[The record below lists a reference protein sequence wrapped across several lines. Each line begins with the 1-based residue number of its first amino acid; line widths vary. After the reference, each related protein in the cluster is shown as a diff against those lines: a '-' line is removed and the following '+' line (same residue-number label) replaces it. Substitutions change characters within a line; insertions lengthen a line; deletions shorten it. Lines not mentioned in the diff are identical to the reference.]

1 MHLHQIKPI
10 IKDTDTISIQDG
22 RRVVLY
28 TGLFSDIKD
37 NLLLLHKIE
46 KIEAKDNRI
55 WITIFDNLH

>member
-1 MHLHQIKPI
+1 MYLHQIKPI
-10 IKDTDTISIQDG
+10 IKSTDTISIQDG
-22 RRVVLY
+22 RRVVLH
-28 TGLFSDIKD
+28 TGLFSEIKD